1 MNRKIEYKGHK
12 ITQHS
17 ARRFYVRRFNDQYGG
32 DVMFTTEERAKNY
45 IDKHI
50 ELGKIYP
57 SDVAMIWG
65 TQLENGFKE
74 KTPDMF
80 INAEKYGFTEKEA
93 DGIRK
98 WAELQPLAR
107 SFKSEGLKRMN
118 EAMDELHA
126 HPRGTD
132 KQREYDLMTTIY
144 RERVENQYSTV
155 WFIDKKNNDCWVLI
169 KGTYDECMAF
179 VAENHLEAETKVSY
193 DPDFLE
199 WDLNNHLKN
208 RKP

>member
-50 ELGKIYP
+50 ELGRIYP
-57 SDVAMIWG
+57 SD
-65 TQLENGFKE
+65 
-74 KTPDMF
+74 
-80 INAEKYGFTEKEA
+80 
-93 DGIRK
+93 
-98 WAELQPLAR
+98 
-107 SFKSEGLKRMN
+107 
-118 EAMDELHA
+118 
-126 HPRGTD
+126 
-132 KQREYDLMTTIY
+132 
-144 RERVENQYSTV
+144 
-155 WFIDKKNNDCWVLI
+155 
-169 KGTYDECMAF
+169 
-179 VAENHLEAETKVSY
+179 VSY